1 MLYTKQYDIYEV
13 DLSDLGFGILPCVI
27 IQNNIGNKFSPTTIV
42 APLLREKG
50 WKGYLYCDINSKKLG
65 KLYVYVSFVK
75 TIDKSRIIEK
85 NPIGTIE
92 DIKQKKKLSRFMLA
106 NMGIKTKIVNGEK
119 QVIELSN
126 EELDLFYKES
136 SEC

>member
-50 WKGYLYCDINSKKLG
+50 GKGYLYCDINSKKLG

-85 NPIGTIE
+85 NPIGTI
-92 DIKQKKKLSRFMLA
+92 
-106 NMGIKTKIVNGEK
+106 
-119 QVIELSN
+119 
-126 EELDLFYKES
+126 
-136 SEC
+136 